1 MKTLVSMIVALG
13 LTAVSTAAVFA
24 AEKEHKGDKEECQKT
39 HMKWNQ
45 QASKCEAGTGQ
56 PSKESGAGK

>member
-1 MKTLVSMIVALG
+1 
-13 LTAVSTAAVFA
+13 VFA

-39 HMKWNQ
+39 HMKWTK
-45 QASKCEAGTGQ
+45 QASKYEAGTGQ